1 MNIVQIHLA
10 VVQPFTQR
18 TTGSRFMHLLPGFP
32 HALQGTWRIVSRRRG
47 FGVFTT
53 LNADNVRYQHGMV
66 RGYRAARLGDYRRMR
81 QTVFF
86 TGVANSPDDVV
97 GVFVQTVVYGT
108 VRLRTGT
115 FVIYAQ
121 TTAHVEALDINA
133 KLVQL
138 NVETRR
144 LTYAGGDITN
154 VRHLGAEM
162 EVQQLDAVQTTTLA
176 QNFYQLQHLVCR
188 QAEF

>member
-1 MNIVQIHLA
+1 
-10 VVQPFTQR
+10 
-18 TTGSRFMHLLPGFP
+18 
-32 HALQGTWRIVSRRRG
+32 
-47 FGVFTT
+47 
-53 LNADNVRYQHGMV
+53 
-66 RGYRAARLGDYRRMR
+66 MR

-162 EVQQLDAVQTTTLA
+162 EVQQLDAVQTPTLA